1 MSYRKKHSPP
11 KPEQQTIFPPAE
23 VEYSN
28 PGSIRT
34 LSTSRLT
41 SGLPYQRPVEQKNV
55 DKLVRNWNSREL
67 YPVIVSFRDGKFN
80 VVDGQNRIAAMRQM
94 AGGGDVIVP
103 CMIYTGMTYEQEA
116 ELYAKLDKGKRPLT
130 PRQHTKALVES
141 GSDARIMEIKCL
153 VEDVGFVWALGE
165 PTGEPFEIAPI
176 RALINAHQLL
186 GGEAFARMLSLLA
199 GAWQGAP
206 NSLKA
211 SMLSGM
217 ALFVKTYEAELSD
230 RAFIRR
236 MSIVGP
242 EEIIRLGRIEIDI
255 ALRFA
260 RIIRDKYNGEGTEL
274 PYRFKR

>member
-11 KPEQQTIFPPAE
+11 KAEQQTLFPPSE

-28 PGSIRT
+28 PGTVRT

-55 DKLVRNWNSREL
+55 DKLIRNWNSREL

-116 ELYAKLDKGKRPLT
+116 ELYAKLDKGKHPLT
-130 PRQHTKALVES
+130 PRQHTKALMES
-141 GSDARIMEIKCL
+141 GSDAKIMEIKCL
-153 VEDVGFVWALGE
+153 VEEVGFVWALDE
-165 PTGEPFEIAPI
+165 PTGEPFEIVPI
-176 RALINAHQLL
+176 RALVNAHQLL
-186 GGEAFARMLSLLA
+186 GGEAFAHMLSLLA
-199 GAWQGAP
+199 GTWQGTP

-217 ALFVKTYEAELSD
+217 ALFVKTYETELRD
-230 RAFIRR
+230 RTFIRR
-236 MSIVGP
+236 MSAVSP
-242 EEIIRLGRIEIDI
+242 EEIIRLGRIETDVG
-255 ALRFA
+255 LRFA
-260 RIIRDKYNGEGTEL
+260 RIILDKYNNGGAEL

>member
-1 MSYRKKHSPP
+1 MRSKKP
-11 KPEQQTIFPPAE
+11 KPEQQTLVPPAE

-28 PGSIRT
+28 PGTIRAM
-34 LSTSRLT
+34 STSQLT
-41 SGLPYQRPVEQKNV
+41 SDLPYQRGVEQKNV
-55 DKLVRNWNSREL
+55 DKLIRNWNSREL

-141 GSDARIMEIKCL
+141 GSDAKILEIKCL
-153 VEDVGFVWALGE
+153 VENVGFVWALDE

-176 RALINAHQLL
+176 RALINAYQLL
-186 GGEAFARMLSLLA
+186 GGEAFTRMLSLMA
-199 GAWQGAP
+199 GAWQGTP

-217 ALFVKTYEAELSD
+217 ALFVKTYETELSD
-230 RAFIRR
+230 RAFVRR
-236 MSIVGP
+236 MALVSP
-242 EEIIRLGRIEIDI
+242 EEIIRLGRIETDV

-260 RIIRDKYNGEGTEL
+260 RIILDKYNSGGLEL

>member
-11 KPEQQTIFPPAE
+11 KTGQQTLFPPAE

-28 PGSIRT
+28 PGTVRT

-55 DKLVRNWNSREL
+55 DKLIRNWNSREL

-141 GSDARIMEIKCL
+141 GADARIMEIKCL
-153 VEDVGFVWALGE
+153 VEEVGFVWALTE
-165 PTGEPFEIAPI
+165 PTSEPFEIAPI

-199 GAWQGAP
+199 GAWQGTP

-217 ALFVKTYEAELSD
+217 ALFVKTYEGELSD

-236 MSIVGP
+236 LSIVSP
-242 EEIIRLGRIEIDI
+242 DEIIRLGRIEADVG
-255 ALRFA
+255 LRFA
-260 RIIRDKYNGEGTEL
+260 CIILDKYNGGGAEL